1 MTVTVGASGPH
12 SPANVDR
19 TASPPGPP
27 PVLRFVPM
35 FDSRLHPAR
44 VFGLAAA
51 LVLGAALAATAPT
64 PARATPWTWGD
75 TLTTILRPLPN
86 LPSIVRPGA
95 DTLVVW
101 AAGPPTITGWRAS
114 MLYGTIQWDLFP
126 AGGGFNASTNR
137 WELRFTVPQL
147 VAVGT
152 SVDLPYEVYDLVL
165 NSDQTLPDT
174 SRHAVDV
181 IPNFETSFY
190 FAQIS
195 DTHLPSHKFS
205 SDAGFSTSD
214 TTGFADFNAVAEDLN
229 LIHPQFII
237 HTGDLV
243 NEGELE
249 DYLSMF
255 EMSRA
260 KAALSRFREPVWV
273 STGNHDIGGWKPTPP
288 PDGTSRKLWWKLFGW
303 PFLENPPAGDPYHS
317 QDYSF
322 DYGLLHAIGLE
333 AYINNGSYDSYN
345 TPLYGAQSFTPEQMG
360 WLAAN
365 IAATPPGHAKLLFYH
380 YDFGGT
386 LGNGSPGA
394 NFSQINPA
402 ALGIDGA
409 IWGHNHVV
417 AEGNRAAKPFNLGLQ
432 SVIDYRAFRL
442 FRVVDGVITPGP
454 MHHSGG
460 IATAPTDSIVV
471 GWNAAND
478 GSATSLTAT
487 VFNRFGEGFE
497 HCRLVFHM
505 QPGFTTYQATG
516 GTVAQDYDNAGMHD
530 VEVDFNAPPS
540 FNTQV
545 TVNAFGGAAVPP
557 AQLAGG
563 VRLSAP
569 SPNPWRRGA
578 AGGGLAVS
586 FALPARAEGVDLA
599 LYDVRGR
606 RVATL
611 AHGALDAGPHVA
623 RLHAADAPAASVRP
637 GVYFLRL
644 SALGALRMA
653 RVAILE

>member
-1 MTVTVGASGPH
+1 M
-12 SPANVDR
+12 R
-19 TASPPGPP
+19 TSTP
-27 PVLRFVPM
+27 
-35 FDSRLHPAR
+35 HPAR
-44 VFGLAAA
+44 AVALA
-51 LVLGAALAATAPT
+51 LVVSTLLALALNGATPRA
-64 PARATPWTWGD
+64 ARATPWTWGD

-86 LPSIVRPGA
+86 LPALVRPGV

-101 AAGPPTITGWRAS
+101 AAGPPSITGWNAQ
-114 MLYGTIQWDLFP
+114 LVYGTMQPPAVFP
-126 AGGGFNASTNR
+126 AGGGFNAATNR
-137 WELRFTVPQL
+137 WELRFTVPQVIGL
-147 VAVGT
+147 GYGGGVPELT
-152 SVDLPYEVYDLVL
+152 YDLVL
-165 NSDQTLPDT
+165 TSDQTAPDT
-174 SRHAVDV
+174 SRHAVALL
-181 IPNFETSFY
+181 PYFETDYY

-205 SDAGFSTSD
+205 SDTGFSTAD
-214 TTGFADFNAVAEDLN
+214 TSGFADYDAVAEDLN
-229 LIHPQFII
+229 LIHPEFII

-249 DYLSMF
+249 DYLGMF

-260 KAALSRFREPVWV
+260 KEALSRLRAPVWV

-303 PFLENPPAGDPYHS
+303 PFLANPPAGDPYHS
-317 QDYSF
+317 QDFWF
-322 DYGLLHAIGLE
+322 DYGPLHVIGLE

-345 TPLYGAQSFTPEQMG
+345 TAQYGAQSFTPEQMS
-360 WLAAN
+360 WLAGN
-365 IAATPPGHAKLLFYH
+365 IAGVPAGHTKLLFYH

-417 AEGNRAAKPFNLGLQ
+417 PEGNRTAKPFNLGLQ

-442 FRVVDGVITPGP
+442 FRVSNGVITPGP

-460 IATAPTDSIVV
+460 IAAAPTDSIVV
-471 GWNAAND
+471 GWNRAND
-478 GSATSLTAT
+478 GTAQDLTAT

-505 QPGFTTYQATG
+505 QPGFASYQATG
-516 GTVAQDYDNAGMHD
+516 GTVVQEFDNAGMHD
-530 VEVDFNAPPS
+530 VEVEFAAPPS
-540 FNTQV
+540 TNTPV
-545 TVNAFGGAAVPP
+545 AVSGSVGAVIGPIA
-557 AQLAGG
+557 LAAA

-569 SPNPWRRGA
+569 APNPWLRGG
-578 AGGGLAVS
+578 GGGLAVT
-586 FALPARAEGVDLA
+586 FALPAQAADVDLA
-599 LYDVRGR
+599 IYDVSGR

-611 AHGALDAGPHVA
+611 AQGALAAGPHTAHWDGVTSA
-623 RLHAADAPAASVRP
+623 GGSVRP
-637 GVYFLRL
+637 GVYFVRL
-644 SALGALRMA
+644 AALGAVRTA
-653 RVAILE
+653 RVAVVE